1 MPECEP
7 RCPVVKRQLRKIALE
22 SPWILKERAMAGD
35 RTAAAMFRTVGGK
48 FATGRFDSQF
58 EEDGKRVDGTQTP
71 TSYKSGSRR
80 SKETS
85 GTQWSDATEDAAK
98 QTFMYTTDSKRELEL
113 DVEDGVDRID
123 EEDGVDRADKKDGI
137 DRIDKANGTD
147 RIDGV
152 DRMDETDRASRM
164 DKETLKQEVTDAT
177 GLQTDDMDS
186 GDRAAG
192 TDGTDA
198 IDRTTSTGETG
209 KAKKMDK
216 EVLEKEAADEIME
229 FAMFRDECEPSC
241 PRRISRSKYTFIKR

>member
-1 MPECEP
+1 MT
-7 RCPVVKRQLRKIALE
+7 
-22 SPWILKERAMAGD
+22 GD
-35 RTAAAMFRTVGGK
+35 RTAAALFRTVGDK
-48 FATGRFDSQF
+48 FATGRFDFQF

-71 TSYKSGSRR
+71 TSYKSGIKR

-85 GTQWSDATEDAAK
+85 GTQWSDAIEDAAK
-98 QTFMYTTDSKRELEL
+98 QTFMYTSDSKGELEP
-113 DVEDGVDRID
+113 D
-123 EEDGVDRADKKDGI
+123 EEDGDDRADKKDGI

-186 GDRAAG
+186 GDRAV
-192 TDGTDA
+192 GTDA
-198 IDRTTSTGETG
+198 TDRTTSTDETG
-209 KAKKMDK
+209 KVKKMDK
-216 EVLEKEAADEIME
+216 EVLEREAADEVTE

-241 PRRISRSKYTFIKR
+241 PRRISRSKYNFIKR